1 MSFTKNDISR
11 YYDLSEVHYNLM
23 WNLRKSK
30 SLHYGYWDDSVS
42 NFHES
47 LLNLNK
53 VLARHADIKPTDY
66 VLDAGCGVG
75 GSSVWLAK
83 NIGCKV
89 TGISLNKEQVRKAN
103 LLAAHQQLNDHV
115 SFSVNDYTDTGFPG
129 QSFNIVWGIE
139 SVCYAN
145 DKSDFLKEAARLLK
159 SGGKVIIAD
168 FFKQDKLK
176 GEDAE
181 IVKGMAHGWAIN
193 DFSIPHEFEQKLKEN
208 GFNILVNEDASQAIM
223 PSAKRLYKAYL
234 LGFIPAKLYGLL
246 NRKATSL
253 GKRNVDTAKYQ
264 YIGLK
269 KNLWQY
275 KIYCAQKIN

>member
-1 MSFTKNDISR
+1 VFTKADISR
-11 YYDLSEVHYNLM
+11 YYDLSEVHYNIM

-30 SLHYGYWDDSVS
+30 SLHYGYWDDSTKT
-42 NFHES
+42 FHES

-53 VLARHADIKPTDY
+53 VLAKYANIKSSDQ

-103 LLAAHQQLNDHV
+103 LLAQERGLDSLV
-115 SFSVNDYTDTGFPG
+115 SFMVNDYTATGLPDA
-129 QSFNIVWGIE
+129 SFDIIWAIE

-145 DKSDFLKEAARLLK
+145 DKSDFLKEANRLLK
-159 SGGKVIIAD
+159 KGGLIIMAD
-168 FFKQDKLK
+168 FFRRGDLK
-176 GEDAE
+176 GKDADIIKE
-181 IVKGMAHGWAIN
+181 MAHGWAIN
-193 DFSIPHEFEQKLKEN
+193 DFSIPEQFDQQLQNN
-208 GFNILVNEDASQAIM
+208 GFKTLVNEDVSQAVM

-253 GKRNVDTAKYQ
+253 GKKNVDTAKYQ

-269 KNLWQY
+269 NKLWQY
-275 KIYCAQKIN
+275 KIYSAEKL

>member
-1 MSFTKNDISR
+1 
-11 YYDLSEVHYNLM
+11 M

>member
-1 MSFTKNDISR
+1 LFTKVDISR

-30 SLHYGYWDDSVS
+30 SLHYGYWDDSVNS
-42 NFHES
+42 FHES

-53 VLARHADIKPTDY
+53 VLAKSAGIKPSDH
-66 VLDAGCGVG
+66 VLDAGCGIG

-89 TGISLNKEQVRKAN
+89 AGISLNIEQVRKAN
-103 LLAAHQQLNDHV
+103 LLAVDQNLADRVN
-115 SFSVNDYTDTGFPG
+115 FMVNDYTSTGFPD
-129 QSFNIVWGIE
+129 QSFDIVWGIE
-139 SVCYAN
+139 SVCYAD
-145 DKSDFLKEAARLLK
+145 DKSDFLKEANRILK
-159 SGGKVIIAD
+159 AGGKIIIAD
-168 FFKQDKLK
+168 FFKRDNLK
-176 GEDAE
+176 GKEAA
-181 IVKGMAHGWAIN
+181 IIQGMAHGWAIN
-193 DFSIPHEFEQKLKEN
+193 DFSIPHEFEHKLKEN
-208 GFNILVNEDASQAIM
+208 GFKILVNEDASQAIM

-269 KNLWQY
+269 NKLWQY
-275 KIYCAQKIN
+275 KIYCAEKIN

>member
-1 MSFTKNDISR
+1 
-11 YYDLSEVHYNLM
+11 M

-30 SLHYGYWDDSVS
+30 SLHYGYWDDSVN

-53 VLARHADIKPTDY
+53 VLAKYADIKAADQ
-66 VLDAGCGVG
+66 VLDAGCGIG

-83 NIGCKV
+83 NIGCTV
-89 TGISLNKEQVRKAN
+89 TGISLNQEQVRKAN
-103 LLAAHQQLNDHV
+103 ILATDQKLNDAAKFMV
-115 SFSVNDYTDTGFPG
+115 KDYTATGFPDE
-129 QSFNIVWGIE
+129 SFDIVWGIE

-145 DKSDFLKEAARLLK
+145 DKSDFLKEASRLLK
-159 SGGKVIIAD
+159 KGGKVIIAD
-168 FFKQDKLK
+168 FFKKDKLK
-176 GEDAE
+176 GKQAD
-181 IVKGMAHGWAIN
+181 IVQGMAHGWAIN

-208 GFNILVNEDASQAIM
+208 GFNILVNEDASDAIM
-223 PSAKRLYKAYL
+223 PSAKRLYKAYI

-246 NRKATSL
+246 NRRATSL

-269 KNLWQY
+269 NKLWQY
-275 KIYCAQKIN
+275 KIYCAQKI